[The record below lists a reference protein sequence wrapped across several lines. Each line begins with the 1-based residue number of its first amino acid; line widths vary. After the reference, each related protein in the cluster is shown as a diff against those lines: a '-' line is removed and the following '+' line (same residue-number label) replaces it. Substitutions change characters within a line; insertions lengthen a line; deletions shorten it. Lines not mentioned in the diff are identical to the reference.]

1 MTDSAFSAP
10 VAAVDEAL
18 AIDHV
23 PSSASVPVGTAS
35 QPPRPLTQ
43 APLAEETNAEE
54 ETAYLVAR
62 RLAAQLHASVE
73 AFTGKELAV
82 YSWTAGHGSTGSCHA
97 TLVRAKA
104 GKGNLTRLVVRL
116 SSERGSHEFTV
127 PVNVYGQKTGA
138 VRVRIT
144 AVGRIRDWLLVDAEN
159 AEQWLNGELVP
170 DACYP
175 NPTNT
180 PGLEHVG
187 RLWYSTEDTR
197 SQNIPINKRR
207 PTEVP
212 GIGALQKAWASFE
225 GGDSLKQRWLVHLFP
240 LTEELACEAWGA
252 HVLAF
257 ALWGILVSLHQ
268 DAGTEDNVT
277 AESVG
282 LPPTDAY
289 FPRRPVDLRTSDVL
303 EALSSKTD
311 ESPISLKLPW
321 HVVEAACAALNARKN
336 VIFTGPPGCGK
347 TKLAVAL
354 ARIATKVSPLVATAS
369 PAWSSGDLMGR
380 YVPNRQGRGLD
391 FHPGHFLR
399 AVEQDR
405 WLVIDEFNRA
415 NTDECFGELFSV
427 LAGDTVELPF
437 RAPIEDS
444 EAGAEGQDSPDGIVR
459 IVPAAHEGSTRRE
472 LSSGYRDYQV
482 GPAFRVIGTMND
494 ADRATLHQLSFALQ
508 RRFDIIR
515 VEAPPPTVVK
525 EIIADGINEFF
536 DENEMYRFRSHGG
549 QNALRPR
556 PKALL
561 RIFSALFAKE
571 VRPGRARA
579 TNGGERRVRP
589 FGDLVSER
597 IVGIATVLDVLRLVS
612 EGLRCPLRADQG
624 ENIVQLSEGVDDWE
638 VVAASY
644 LAMGLALSVFP
655 QFEALQTD
663 EELAR
668 ATKHTVDAFRHSSGA
683 SIPFVRIQPNDEE
696 GAASSFVASVE
707 AAGGQMLDR
716 DEDGRITIPEY
727 LVGELKRQFAG
738 TGREELLDR
747 AIQREPHPSEP

>member
-1 MTDSAFSAP
+1 MTDIAAQGTTSTPDEGSPVDAP
-10 VAAVDEAL
+10 ASQS
-18 AIDHV
+18 V
-23 PSSASVPVGTAS
+23 PTGSAS
-35 QPPRPLTQ
+35 QFPRELTQ
-43 APLAEETNAEE
+43 APPPDANEE
-54 ETAYLVAR
+54 EEVAYLVAG
-62 RLAAQLHASVE
+62 RLASQLHASVE

-82 YSWTAGHGSTGSCHA
+82 YSWTAGHDAGGSCSA
-97 TLVRAKA
+97 SLVKAKA
-104 GKGNLTRLVVRL
+104 GRGNSTRLVLRL
-116 SSERGSHEFTV
+116 GSERGSHEFTV
-127 PVNVYGQKTGA
+127 PVNVYGQKTGC
-138 VRVRIT
+138 VRLRVT
-144 AVGRIRDWLLVDAEN
+144 ALGRIRDWLLADADG
-159 AEQWLNGELVP
+159 ADPWLRGERVP
-170 DACYP
+170 EACYP

-187 RLWYSTEDTR
+187 RVWYSTEDTR
-197 SQNIPINKRR
+197 SQNIPVCKRK
-207 PTEVP
+207 PSELP
-212 GIGALQKAWASFE
+212 ASGPLSKAWPRFE
-225 GGDSLKQRWLVHLFP
+225 GGDSLKQRWQTRLFP
-240 LTEELACEAWGA
+240 LGQELACEAWGA

-257 ALWGILVSLHQ
+257 ALWSVLVGLHQ
-268 DAGTEDNVT
+268 DAGAEDNITV
-277 AESVG
+277 ESVG
-282 LPPTDAY
+282 LPAIDAY

-303 EALSSKTD
+303 LALSNKTE

-354 ARIATKVSPLVATAS
+354 ARIATKVPPLVATAS

-437 RAPIEDS
+437 RAPIEES
-444 EAGAEGQDSPDGIVR
+444 EPGVESDGSRDGIVR
-459 IVPAAHEGSTRRE
+459 VVPPAHEGASRRE
-472 LSSGYRDYQV
+472 SSSGYRDYQV
-482 GPAFRVIGTMND
+482 SPAFRVIGTMND

-515 VEAPPPTVVK
+515 VEAPPPKVVK
-525 EIIADGINEFF
+525 EIITDGINEFF
-536 DENEMYRFRSHGG
+536 DEDEMYRFRAHGG
-549 QNALRPR
+549 QNAMRPR
-556 PKALL
+556 PKVLL
-561 RIFSALFAKE
+561 RLFSALFAKE
-571 VRPGRARA
+571 ARGRGRGVHA
-579 TNGGERRVRP
+579 GERRSRP

-612 EGLRCPLRADQG
+612 EGLRCPLRPDQG
-624 ENIVQLSEGVDDWE
+624 ENVVQLSEGVSDWE

-655 QFEALQTD
+655 QFEALQSD
-663 EELAR
+663 EDLAR
-668 ATKHTVDAFRHSSGA
+668 ATKHTVDAFRDSSGT
-683 SIPFVRIQPNDEE
+683 SLPFVRIQPNDEE
-696 GAASSFVASVE
+696 SATSTFLASVE
-707 AAGGQMLDR
+707 VAGGQMLDR
-716 DEDGRITIPEY
+716 DEDGRITIPEF
-727 LVGELKRQFAG
+727 LIGELKRQFAG

-747 AIQREPHPSEP
+747 AIVREPQPSEP